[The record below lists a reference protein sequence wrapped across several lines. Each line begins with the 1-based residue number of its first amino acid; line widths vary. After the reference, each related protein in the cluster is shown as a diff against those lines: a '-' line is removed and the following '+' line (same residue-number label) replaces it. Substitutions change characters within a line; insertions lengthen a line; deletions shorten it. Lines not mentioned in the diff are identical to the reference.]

1 MFSYSCSLGKSNVPN
16 PNSNPFLFEGIHMH
30 VQSNPFSNTVC
41 SKKVQV
47 IPKPLKYIWL
57 YYFWPYHVN
66 HLFKHICLSNWLFR
80 YPWLLLKIFW
90 MQLNEHRVQKSSSK
104 SQNKMNEFTFE
115 ISLSPDF
122 FERHKYSMSQSK
134 IALIIPES
142 IKKFFPRPYPD
153 LWYQDQSRNTS
164 SCLWLVQA
172 ASFVFNTCW
181 IY

>member
-1 MFSYSCSLGKSNVPN
+1 MFQTLTLTLSSFREYTCMSNLIPFQILFVQKKFKLFPN
-16 PNSNPFLFEGIHMH
+16 LWNIFDCIIFGHTMLIH
-30 VQSNPFSNTVC
+30 
-41 SKKVQV
+41 
-47 IPKPLKYIWL
+47 I
-57 YYFWPYHVN
+57 
-66 HLFKHICLSNWLFR
+66 FKHICLSNWLFR

>member
-1 MFSYSCSLGKSNVPN
+1 MFQTLTLTLSSLREYTCMSNLIPFQILFVQKKFKLFPN
-16 PNSNPFLFEGIHMH
+16 LWNIFDCIIFGHTMLIH
-30 VQSNPFSNTVC
+30 
-41 SKKVQV
+41 
-47 IPKPLKYIWL
+47 I
-57 YYFWPYHVN
+57 
-66 HLFKHICLSNWLFR
+66 FKHICLSNWLFR

-90 MQLNEHRVQKSSSK
+90 KQLNEHRVQKSSSK